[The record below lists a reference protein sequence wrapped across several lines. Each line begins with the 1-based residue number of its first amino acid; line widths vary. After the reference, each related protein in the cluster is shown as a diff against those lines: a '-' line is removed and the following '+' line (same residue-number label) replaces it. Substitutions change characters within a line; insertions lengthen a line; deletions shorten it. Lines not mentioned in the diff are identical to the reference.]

1 MLLRFTVVGV
11 VKKLSMIG
19 NFGVDADESVIVP
32 LETGQLAYNMANQ
45 VHVLCVTLQDQ
56 YKISDWED
64 RVEGW
69 VKEHHYVHPDDKAA
83 VWSINLSEII
93 GTFTNLFLGT
103 NYVYF
108 LLVLLVT
115 LFFVIVAFAGNFK
128 KDSKKAIF
136 TLCVLAAFVLLFVV
150 CWFLGSPEKLDIIGY
165 EGTDNQGFWAQLS
178 DMMIYACYALV
189 AGVVGCIVW
198 GAIYTRVKK

>member
-1 MLLRFTVVGV
+1 M
-11 VKKLSMIG
+11 KKYDLIPKVSLWVLMIFGIIAAAFLFLGG
-19 NFGVDADESVIVP
+19 NTAEGYEVAGDILAVP
-32 LETGQLAYNMANQ
+32 N
-45 VHVLCVTLQDQ
+45 
-56 YKISDWED
+56 
-64 RVEGW
+64 
-69 VKEHHYVHPDDKAA
+69 
-83 VWSINLSEII
+83 
-93 GTFTNLFLGT
+93 FTNLFLGT

>member
-1 MLLRFTVVGV
+1 M
-11 VKKLSMIG
+11 KKYDLI
-19 NFGVDADESVIVP
+19 P
-32 LETGQLAYNMANQ
+32 K
-45 VHVLCVTLQDQ
+45 VTLWVLM
-56 YKISDWED
+56 IFGIIAAAF
-64 RVEGW
+64 VFLGGNAAEGYE
-69 VKEHHYVHPDDKAA
+69 VAGDILA
-83 VWSINLSEII
+83 VPN
-93 GTFTNLFLGT
+93 FTNLWLFT
-103 NYVYF
+103 NYAYF
-108 LLVLLVT
+108 IAALLVT
-115 LFFVIVAFAGNFK
+115 LLFVVVAFAGNFK

-136 TLCVLAAFVLLFVV
+136 TLGVLVAFVLLFVV